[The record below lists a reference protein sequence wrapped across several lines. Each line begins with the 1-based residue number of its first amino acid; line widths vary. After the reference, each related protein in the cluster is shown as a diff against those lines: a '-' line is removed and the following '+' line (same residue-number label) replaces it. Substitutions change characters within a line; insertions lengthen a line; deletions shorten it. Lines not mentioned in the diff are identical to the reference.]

1 MTQAAYLGKK
11 KIVEIMLEN
20 FAYLDLNLPTIDS
33 GYTALSAACMAGHYD
48 IVVLLVENG
57 ADVNQLDCMDQS
69 PLIYCFARL
78 NEDENYYENKQ
89 LAIRMADVLL
99 RHGADINQYSHGK
112 TILMNFCRKYSN
124 MKEVQQRCLIGVIK
138 YLLLNGA
145 DAFKMRCQKTG
156 KTTYEMALQNQ

>member
-1 MTQAAYLGKK
+1 
-11 KIVEIMLEN
+11 
-20 FAYLDLNLPTIDS
+20 
-33 GYTALSAACMAGHYD
+33 
-48 IVVLLVENG
+48 
-57 ADVNQLDCMDQS
+57 MDQS

-138 YLLLNGA
+138 YLLMNGA
-145 DAFKMRCQKTG
+145 DAFKMRC
-156 KTTYEMALQNQ
+156 